1 MGAQSRRRRRRT
13 SRDANYD
20 RHITTF
26 SPQGRLYQVEY
37 AMKAASSTGLT
48 AVAVRGP
55 DSCALVIQKKVPDR
69 LIDPTSVT
77 YVYKITEKIGCLM
90 AGLTADCRVQVSRIR
105 QEAHEFKFKFG
116 YDMPVHVLAKR
127 IADIC
132 QVYTQQASLRMLACT
147 AILCSCD
154 DERGPQVFKI
164 DSAGTFFPFKG
175 TAAGSKAHE
184 ATNWLEKRIE
194 AEPETDDDATVQM
207 AIMCLQHVLSSDF
220 KGSDLEV
227 GVVCEGERFKTLG
240 EDEIEAH
247 LTAIS
252 EK

>member
-1 MGAQSRRRRRRT
+1 MGAQSRRRRRRM

-20 RHITTF
+20 RHITIF

-90 AGLTADCRVQVSRIR
+90 AGLTADCRVQVSRMR

-132 QVYTQQASLRMLACT
+132 QVYTQQASLRMLACNV
-147 AILCSCD
+147 ILAAVD
-154 DERGPQVFKI
+154 DERGPNIFKI
-164 DSAGTFFPFKG
+164 DPAGAFFPFKG
-175 TAAGSKAHE
+175 TAAGSK
-184 ATNWLEKRIE
+184 T
-194 AEPETDDDATVQM
+194 
-207 AIMCLQHVLSSDF
+207 
-220 KGSDLEV
+220 
-227 GVVCEGERFKTLG
+227 
-240 EDEIEAH
+240 
-247 LTAIS
+247 
-252 EK
+252 

>member
-1 MGAQSRRRRRRT
+1 M

-20 RHITTF
+20 RHITIF

-37 AMKAASSTGLT
+37 ALKAADSTGLT
-48 AVAVRGP
+48 AVAVRGA

-77 YVYKITEKIGCLM
+77 YVYEITSKIGCLM
-90 AGLTADCRVQVSRIR
+90 TGLTADCRVQVTRMR
-105 QEAHEFKFKFG
+105 QEAHQFKFDYG

-132 QVYTQQASLRMLACT
+132 QVYTQEASLRMLACNVII
-147 AILCSCD
+147 ASVD
-154 DERGPQVFKI
+154 DECGPQIYKI
-164 DSAGTFFPFKG
+164 DAAGSFFPFKA
-175 TAAGSKAHE
+175 TASGSKHME
-184 ATNWLEKRIE
+184 ATNWLEKKDIGTGDT
-194 AEPETDDDATVQM
+194 AHTVQM

-227 GVVCEGERFKTLG
+227 GVIEGGGRFKTLG
-240 EDEIEAH
+240 EDDIEAH

-252 EK
+252 EQDI